1 MRMLRKIE
9 PFPEFQNPDALLSR
23 QLLEMNFWLIR
34 IRWLYP
40 FFILLYLT
48 SHHYL
53 LKEFSY
59 PLNEIVLIFLLPFIG
74 NLIFNLDLKKKAKQ
88 PGQPQSYDNLLFYAS
103 IQLDFDLVVLSL
115 NVFFSGGL
123 NSPVAPLF
131 VFYVMVSTFLTDSKK
146 AFRNTLTATVLIF
159 LIAFIQNRELLSSQ
173 SQLTGVIALGIL
185 LFFTFF
191 ISAYLSKNL
200 HRKERIIQDI
210 LKQTHRL
217 SISDGLTGLFNQ
229 TYFFEILDIETKKAQ
244 RYNQIY
250 SIIFLDVDYFKHY
263 NDHNGHLLGSETLKR
278 IGQIMKT
285 TFRVT
290 DILAKYGGDEFAIV
304 LPQTDKVGAYLAAE
318 RLRENIEKEPFPGA
332 SKQPGRKITVSL
344 GISGFPEHGDNWE
357 TILEKADGALYQA
370 KESGRNRS
378 LIYNDDVKE

>member
-1 MRMLRKIE
+1 MLRKIE
-9 PFPEFQNPDALLSR
+9 PFPEFQDPDALLSR
-23 QLLEMNFWLIR
+23 QLLEKNFWLIR
-34 IRWLYP
+34 IRWFYP
-40 FFILLYLT
+40 FFILIYLVAY
-48 SHHYL
+48 HYL
-53 LKEFSY
+53 LTEFPY
-59 PLNEIVLIFLLPFIG
+59 RLNEIVLIFLLPFIG
-74 NLIFNLDLKKKAKQ
+74 NLIFNFDLKKKAKRT
-88 PGQPQSYDNLLFYAS
+88 GRLQSYDSLLFYAS

-146 AFRNTLTATVLIF
+146 AFRNTLTATILIF
-159 LIAFIQNRELLSSQ
+159 LIAFIQNQNLLSSR
-173 SQLTGVIALGIL
+173 SQLPGVIAPGML
-185 LFFTFF
+185 LFFTYF

-200 HRKERIIQDI
+200 HRNERIIQDI

-229 TYFFEILDIETKKAQ
+229 TFLFEILDIETKKAQ

-250 SIIFLDVDYFKHY
+250 SIIFLDVDHFKHY
-263 NDHNGHLLGSETLKR
+263 NDHNGHLLGSETLRR
-278 IGQIMKT
+278 IGQIMKK

-290 DILAKYGGDEFAIV
+290 DSLAKYGGDEFAVV

-332 SKQPGRKITVSL
+332 SKQPGGKVTISL
-344 GISGFPEHGDNWE
+344 GISGFPEHGDTWE
-357 TILEKADGALYQA
+357 TLLEKADSALYQA

-378 LIYNDDVKE
+378 LIYNDDENK